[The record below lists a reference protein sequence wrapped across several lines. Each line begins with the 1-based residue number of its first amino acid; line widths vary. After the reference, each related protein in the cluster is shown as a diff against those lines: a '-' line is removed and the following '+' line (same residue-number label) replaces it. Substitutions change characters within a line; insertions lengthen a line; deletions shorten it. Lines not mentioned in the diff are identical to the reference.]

1 MRSIPLVAVTVALAL
16 AAASASAQQYPIM
29 DKIAAKVIAK
39 YQNATCE
46 QLWQEKQAGQGQP
59 KSPEEQRAVKALQN
73 DPQMAQAFFD
83 KISGPIVTKM
93 FQCGMIP

>member
-1 MRSIPLVAVTVALAL
+1 MRKISLAVAASLAL
-16 AAASASAQQYPIM
+16 CATSASAQQYPIM
-29 DKIAAKVIAK
+29 NKIADKVIAK

-59 KSPEEQRAVKALQN
+59 KSPEEQKVIAALKN

-83 KISGPIVTKM
+83 KISGPIVSKM

>member
-1 MRSIPLVAVTVALAL
+1 MRSMSLVAVTVTLAL
-16 AAASASAQQYPIM
+16 AAGSASAQQYPIM

-46 QLWQEKQAGQGQP
+46 QLWEEKQAGQGKP
-59 KSPEEQRAVKALQN
+59 KSPEEQRVVQLLQD
-73 DPQMAQAFFD
+73 DPQMAQAFFA
-83 KISGPIVTKM
+83 KVSGPIVTKM

>member
-16 AAASASAQQYPIM
+16 AAGSASAQQYPIM

-59 KSPEEQRAVKALQN
+59 KSPEEQRAVQLLQN
-73 DPQMAQAFFD
+73 DPQMAQAFFA
-83 KISGPIVTKM
+83 KVAGPIVTKM